1 MASGLAATTLANKW
15 LDMLG
20 ATAFSAPAST
30 FVQLHTGEPG
40 AAGTS
45 NVSSVTTRPGITWA
59 AASAGAKAI
68 AATVP
73 AWADWAGAN
82 RAGVTHISLS
92 DAARSRDF

>member
-1 MASGLAATTLANKW
+1 MASGLAAVTLANKW

-59 AASAGAKAI
+59 AASAGAEAVP
-68 AATVP
+68 ATVP
-73 AWADWAGAN
+73 AGADWARTNGEVVANISILGA
-82 RAGVTHISLS
+82 AS
-92 DAARSRDF
+92 ARNF